1 MAQAIALPFKF
12 TESGGVNTTVDERK
26 LWSDR
31 VLSAI
36 FTRPSERVMRY
47 AYGSGATG
55 LVFEPEEWAIKE
67 AELTVASAFSQWLP
81 SLKLLSVT
89 AYMDSSDELADNA
102 LIISVNYVLPSG
114 EKATTVANVKSG
126 TFTRTG
132 VLIEE
137 I

>member
-1 MAQAIALPFKF
+1 MGQAISLPFKF
-12 TESGGVNTTVDERK
+12 TESGGINTTVDEKK

-36 FTRPSERVMRY
+36 FTRPSERVMRPP
-47 AYGSGATG
+47 YGSGATG
-55 LVFEPEEWAIKE
+55 LVFEPEDLAVKE

-81 SLKLLSVT
+81 NLELISVT
-89 AYMDSSDELADNA
+89 AYMENSELADNA
-102 LIISVNYVLPSG
+102 LVISVNYVLPSG
-114 EKATTVANVKSG
+114 EKANTTVNVKSG

>member
-1 MAQAIALPFKF
+1 MGQTIALPFRF
-12 TESGGVNTTVDERK
+12 TESGGVDTTVSEK
-26 LWSDR
+26 KMWSDR

-47 AYGSGATG
+47 SYGSGATG
-55 LVFEPEEWAIKE
+55 LVFEPEGFAIKE
-67 AELTVASAFSQWLP
+67 AELTIASAFSQWLP
-81 SLKLLSVT
+81 ELKLTSVK
-89 AYMDSSDELADNA
+89 ANIESGELADNA
-102 LIISVNYVLPSG
+102 LVISVNYSLPSG
-114 EKATTVANVKSG
+114 EKATTVARVKAG

>member
-1 MAQAIALPFKF
+1 MGQTIALPFRF
-12 TESGGVNTTVDERK
+12 TESGGVDTTVDDSK
-26 LWSDR
+26 MWSDR

-47 AYGSGATG
+47 SYGSGATG
-55 LVFEPEEWAIKE
+55 LVFEPEDLAVKE

-81 SLKLLSVT
+81 DLKLLSVN
-89 AYMDSSDELADNA
+89 ASVESGELADNA
-102 LIISVNYVLPSG
+102 LVISVNYVLPSG
-114 EKATTVANVKSG
+114 ETTTTVARVKSG